1 MIPRI
6 CIVGGC
12 GHVGLPLGIAFVRA
26 GAEVTLIDIDGA
38 RVASVAKGH
47 MPFAEKGADVALPE
61 ALSTGRFHLTTDPT
75 AIGRSEVA
83 IITVGTPIDEFLN
96 PSIREFDTALTAVV
110 EQLRAGQ
117 LLVLRSTVFPG
128 VTDRLA
134 RRIAVERPGVDV
146 AYCPER
152 IAQGHALVE
161 LSQLPQIVGGCTP
174 AATER
179 AGDLFRPLGVRI
191 LTVSPL
197 EAELAKLFTN
207 SYRYITFAAANQFY
221 LLAQRFGADFARIR
235 QAVVTDYPRM
245 AGFPMS
251 GLAGGP
257 CLLKDTMQL
266 AAFDQGSFLLGQA
279 AMMINEGLP
288 AAVVERIKATH
299 PLTGL
304 TAGILGMAFKG
315 NNDDHRAS
323 LSYKLR
329 KILHLECSRV
339 LCTDPY
345 IRDPEF
351 VPLEQCVRESDILFV
366 GACHN
371 EYRELRT
378 DKPVVDVFGFIR
390 RADQPVVV

>member
-1 MIPRI
+1 MTPTIS
-6 CIVGGC
+6 IVGGC

-26 GAEVTLIDIDGA
+26 GADVTLMDIDGA
-38 RVASVAKGH
+38 RVASIARGE
-47 MPFAEKGADVALPE
+47 MPFVEKGADVA
-61 ALSTGRFHLTTDPT
+61 
-75 AIGRSEVA
+75 RSEVA

-96 PSIREFDTALTAVV
+96 PSIREFDAALTTVIAH
-110 EQLRAGQ
+110 LRAGQ

-134 RRIAVERPGVDV
+134 RRIAAERPGVDV

-152 IAQGHALVE
+152 IAQGHALTE
-161 LSQLPQIVGGCTP
+161 LVQLPQIVGGCTP
-174 AATER
+174 AAAER
-179 AGDLFRPLGVRI
+179 AADLFRLLGVRI
-191 LTVSPL
+191 LPVAPV
-197 EAELAKLFTN
+197 EAELAKLFSN
-207 SYRYITFAAANQFY
+207 SFRYITFAAANQFY
-221 LLAQRFGADFARIR
+221 LLARRFGADFARVR
-235 QAVVTDYPRM
+235 HAVVTDYPRM

-251 GLAGGP
+251 GFAGGP

-266 AAFDQGSFLLGQA
+266 AAFDQGSFPLGQA

-288 AAVVERIKATH
+288 AAVVERVKAAH

-329 KILHLECSRV
+329 KILHLECARV

-345 IRDPEF
+345 IADPEF
-351 VPLEQCVRESDILFV
+351 VPLDRCLAESDILFV
-366 GACHN
+366 GTCHD
-371 EYRELRT
+371 EYRDLRT
-378 DKPVVDVFGFIR
+378 DKPLVDVFGFVR
-390 RADQPVVV
+390 RSDKPVVV